1 MRVQALLITSED
13 KELRWWR
20 HAVLLQRYVAD
31 IVGAEL
37 MSMRRGG
44 ATLPAPPW
52 PGTLDL
58 TRDLGVDSLE
68 RHALASTLATALHM
82 DHAGLDQQLLT
93 LPTLA
98 DWAAC
103 ARRSLAIS
111 DQQYTFRTSGSSGL
125 PKLCTHRAQWLW
137 QEAHHLASLL
147 PQPKRILY
155 AVPAHHI
162 YGFLFTLLLPQT
174 LGLRRVLLADV
185 RATLPAR
192 LPELAEEGD
201 LVIAYPDYWAAC
213 AASTRPFPPGV
224 NGVTSTA
231 PCADHVAWQLES
243 AGLASLLQVY
253 GSSETAGVGWRGAAA
268 AAYTLFPYW
277 RAGTPDQGDLVR
289 TLPGGGE
296 HVCASPDRLE
306 WRDARRFMPAGRV
319 DEAVQVGGVN
329 VHPAQ
334 IAALLKRHPGVR
346 DAAVRLMR
354 ADEGRRLKAF
364 VLPRAGADGAA
375 LKLALARW
383 VREQLAPAECPVS
396 FTLGSQLPTNSQ
408 GKLADWIIDE

>member
-1 MRVQALLITSED
+1 MRVQALLIANED
-13 KELRWWR
+13 KGLRWWR
-20 HAVLLQRYVAD
+20 HEVLLQRYVAD
-31 IVGAEL
+31 IVDAEL
-37 MSMRRGG
+37 MLMRRGR

-52 PGTLDL
+52 PVSLHL

-68 RHALASTLATALHM
+68 RHGLATTLATALHM

-98 DWAAC
+98 DWVAC
-103 ARRSLAIS
+103 ARRSLALS
-111 DQQYTFRTSGSSGL
+111 DQRYTFHTSGSLGL
-125 PKLCTHRAQWLW
+125 PKLCTHRAPLLC
-137 QEAHHLASLL
+137 QEVHFLASLI

-162 YGFLFTLLLPQT
+162 YGFLFTLLLPLALQAS
-174 LGLRRVLLADV
+174 RVLLADV
-185 RATLPAR
+185 RAMLPAR

-201 LVIAYPDYWAAC
+201 LVIAYPEFWAAC
-213 AASTRPFPPGV
+213 AASMRRFPSGV
-224 NGVTSTA
+224 SGVTSTA
-231 PCADHVAWQLES
+231 PCADHVAWQLET

-253 GSSETAGVGWRGAAA
+253 GSSETAGVGWRSAAA
-268 AAYTLFPYW
+268 SPYTLFPYW
-277 RAGTPDQGDLVR
+277 RAGQEQDDLIR
-289 TLPGGGE
+289 TLPGSGE
-296 HVCASPDRLE
+296 LVCAAPDRLE
-306 WRDARRFMPAGRV
+306 WRDERRFMPAGRV

-329 VHPAQ
+329 VHPAR
-334 IAALLKRHPGVR
+334 IAAILKRHPGVR

-364 VLPRAGADGAA
+364 VLPHAGADGAA
-375 LKLALARW
+375 LKMALSQW

-408 GKLADWIIDE
+408 GKPADWIIDD